1 MADSAPPPVTMNQP
15 SLTQRLRTKL
25 TTVNGWVGAYDY
37 VSLCTPRLPCLRSQS
52 SRSIF
57 FGLNDEIPILVAMLM
72 GFQHALAMV
81 GGVITVPRILGGVP
95 LKFLPE
101 DQAYLISTA
110 LVVSG
115 LMTIIQI
122 VRIKLVAGY
131 YIGTGLISVS
141 GVSFT
146 FLPIAQAMFR
156 KLCTQENAPCRD
168 VYGQWLGTIMVGA
181 LLEIILS
188 FLPHKALRKA
198 FPPLVTGVT
207 VFLIGAS
214 LVPVGLS
221 QWAGGSGPCKDYRLT
236 DTLNV
241 NATIT
246 GDEIFKECPVLIPD
260 GRSYPWGAPEWIGL
274 GFFVFVIIVL
284 VELFGSPFLRNTQV
298 IFGLISGIVLAAALG
313 YMDQNLINDAPVFTF
328 PLVRRFNLGFYAPA
342 LIPVLIG
349 YVISAGETVGDIAAS
364 CEASRVETEGEE
376 FESRV
381 QGGLLADGI
390 NSLVAGLLTSS
401 PTTTFSQNNGV
412 IVLTRTASRTAGLW
426 AAAWLILFGVLGK
439 VGGVFVAMPDAVL
452 GGMTTFLFANVAVSG
467 MRIIAGLSWDRR
479 ERFILAISLG
489 LGIGVI
495 AVPGAF
501 TFFLPETDNE
511 FAKALKDAAELVLS
525 TGYSLG
531 GLLAMLLYWIIPKEE
546 EAVSPEEYNRLSA
559 RTRRKMEERAEDETP
574 PVEEWVGTE
583 NDNAINKHV

>member
-1 MADSAPPPVTMNQP
+1 MADSAPPPATMDHP
-15 SLTQRLRTKL
+15 SAMKRLRTKL
-25 TTVNGWVGAYDY
+25 TTVDGWVGSYDY
-37 VSLCTPRLPCLRSQS
+37 VSLCTPRLPCLRSQN

-57 FGLNDEIPILVAMLM
+57 FGLNDDIPILVAMLM

-81 GGVITVPRILGGVP
+81 GGVITVPRLLGVDLNFEP
-95 LKFLPE
+95 V
-101 DQAYLISTA
+101 DQAYLISTS

-115 LMTIIQI
+115 LMTIVQI
-122 VRIKLVAGY
+122 LRFRLVAGY

-146 FLPIAQAMFR
+146 FLPIARAMFR
-156 KLCTQENAPCRD
+156 QLCEEGGAPCRD

-181 LLEIILS
+181 LLEIALS
-188 FLPHKALRKA
+188 FIPHRALRKA

-221 QWAGGSGPCKDYRLT
+221 QWAGSSGPCKDYRLVEA
-236 DTLNV
+236 LNA
-241 NATIT
+241 NATGI
-246 GDEIFKECPVLIPD
+246 GPIFEECPIVTPD

-284 VELFGSPFLRNTQV
+284 IELFGSPFFRNTQV
-298 IFGLISGIVLAAALG
+298 FFGLISGIVLAAVLG
-313 YMDQNLINDAPVFTF
+313 YLNESLIDGAPVFTF

-342 LIPVLIG
+342 IIPVLIG
-349 YVISAGETVGDIAAS
+349 YVISAVETVGDIAAS
-364 CEASRVETEGEE
+364 CEASRVQTEGEE

-381 QGGLLADGI
+381 QGGLLADGL
-390 NSLVAGLLTSS
+390 NSLAAGLLTSS

-412 IVLTRTASRTAGLW
+412 IVLTRTASRVAGLW
-426 AAAWLILFGVLGK
+426 AATWLLLFGVLGK
-439 VGGVFVAMPDAVL
+439 VGGVFVAIPDAVL

-495 AVPGAF
+495 AVPAAF
-501 TFFLPETDNE
+501 KFFLPQTDNS
-511 FAKALKDAAELVLS
+511 FAKALKDSAELVLT
-525 TGYSLG
+525 TGYSVG
-531 GLLAMLLYWIIPKEE
+531 GLLAMLLNWVIPKEE
-546 EAVSPEEYNRLSA
+546 EAVSPEEYNRMYT
-559 RTRRKMEERAEDETP
+559 RTKEKMEEQTTEETP
-574 PVEEWVGTE
+574 PTEEWAGME
-583 NDNAINKHV
+583 DDNVMNRHV